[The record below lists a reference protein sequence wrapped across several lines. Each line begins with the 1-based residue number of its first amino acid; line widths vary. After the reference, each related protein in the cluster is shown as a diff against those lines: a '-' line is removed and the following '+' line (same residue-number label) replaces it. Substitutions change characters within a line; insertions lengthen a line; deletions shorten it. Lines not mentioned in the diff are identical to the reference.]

1 MNKANYSEQVFKAC
15 ESLANLSVDTLLTNL
30 RDKVDPF
37 YENQKNKITSKPNK
51 LNASQNNDKLI
62 SFPTYNKYNSSII
75 YDEYEEN
82 LARKLRQ

>member
-37 YENQKNKITSKPNK
+37 YENSKIV
-51 LNASQNNDKLI
+51 NASKTYINQPIEAKQANDRMF
-62 SFPTYNKYNSSII
+62 SFPV
-75 YDEYEEN
+75 
-82 LARKLRQ
+82 

>member
-1 MNKANYSEQVFKAC
+1 MFKAC

-37 YENQKNKITSKPNK
+37 YENQKNQITSKPYK
-51 LNASQNNDKLI
+51 LNASQNNDKVI